1 MPQNGGMLV
10 SKYFRR
16 FVRNAEAQRKAKG
29 MSRRE
34 VAERMGVNRQAID
47 PVLTGRECPT
57 MDRAERIADAIGVPL
72 YRLISP
78 RKAK

>member
-1 MPQNGGMLV
+1 MLV
-10 SKYFRR
+10 SKYFVR
-16 FVRNAEAQRKAKG
+16 FVRNAEAARKARG
-29 MSRRE
+29 LSRDD
-34 VAERMGVNRQAID
+34 VAAKLGVKRQAID